1 MCIVHFKK
9 VGSGNESGSLF
20 PIGQGK
26 SNGSDRIRTRIHNT
40 ALLDSSCERVVYI
53 PAVDGNGLE
62 KEIVAERE
70 REPAQ
75 LHSLPE
81 GGHQQRLQSDTW

>member
-1 MCIVHFKK
+1 M
-9 VGSGNESGSLF
+9 
-20 PIGQGK
+20 
-26 SNGSDRIRTRIHNT
+26 
-40 ALLDSSCERVVYI
+40 DSFCEMVVYV

-81 GGHQQRLQSDTW
+81 GGHQQRLQPDNSLLQDPAGSGTIKRLGYGQCQGR

>member
-1 MCIVHFKK
+1 MCIVHVKK
-9 VGSGNESGSLF
+9 VESGNESGKSFLV
-20 PIGQGK
+20 PIRPK
-26 SNGSDRIRTRIHNT
+26 HSGSERIHKT
-40 ALLDSSCERVVYI
+40 ALLDTFCKRVVSV

-81 GGHQQRLQSDTW
+81 GGHQQRLQSDNSLL

>member
-1 MCIVHFKK
+1 MCIVLVKK
-9 VGSGNESGSLF
+9 VGSGSESGKF
-20 PIGQGK
+20 FREPIRPK
-26 SNGSDRIRTRIHNT
+26 HSGSERIHNT
-40 ALLDSSCERVVYI
+40 ALLESFCKPVVSV

-81 GGHQQRLQSDTW
+81 GGHQQRLQSDNSLL